1 MRTSEL
7 ERFQSHRRKSP
18 FRSRSRRA
26 AYMRRWWWKQKLR
39 KMGVPEIDLDET
51 VDRMLVF
58 REKQCWYLRNPG
70 KGSELTMNW
79 IRKHPRKVREYRKKY
94 KENRQRAERQK
105 MLMAIG
111 G

>member
-26 AYMRRWWWKQKLR
+26 AYMRRWWWRRKLR
-39 KMGVPEIDLDET
+39 NMGVPECMLDET
-51 VDRMLVF
+51 VEKMLRL
-58 REKQCWYLRNPG
+58 RERQYWDFKNPG
-70 KGSELTMNW
+70 KNIASTRRWMAKNAE
-79 IRKHPRKVREYRKKY
+79 HVREYQRNYHANK
-94 KENRQRAERQK
+94 QRADRQK
-105 MLMAIG
+105 MLMAMG